1 MFSKH
6 RDLET
11 AHEAD
16 IVPLSDAEN
25 MNGNVNVEIE
35 FEDSFGAAILGL
47 IALALL
53 FALLRVMGQNR
64 ALVNQLRGQ

>member
-6 RDLET
+6 RDLEA

-16 IVPLSDAEN
+16 IAPLAEPEN
-25 MNGNVNVEIE
+25 MSGNVNVEIE
-35 FEDSFGAAILGL
+35 DSLGAAILGL

-53 FALLRVMGQNR
+53 IALLRVVGQNR